1 MISGMDEII
10 GNVMNAGTHP
20 RLPRGLGGVL
30 VAEAVKHSAGVH
42 LNP

>member
-1 MISGMDEII
+1 MLLEDDEID
-10 GNVMNAGTHP
+10 GNEVEKVTHP

-30 VAEAVKHSAGVH
+30 VAEAVKHRSVH